1 MEIRAELRWRTVG
14 GCFAWLMLE
23 QYFRQFATYTPFDFD
38 DEVRDVRNRV
48 AHSEF
53 DYWVL

>member
-1 MEIRAELRWRTVG
+1 MRSSG
-14 GCFAWLMLE
+14 GERLGGALPGLMLE
-23 QYFRQFATYTPFDFD
+23 QYFRQFATYTPFDLD